1 MDIEKQII
9 VLHNKEVEIL
19 VNTDVTHFAG
29 KLAEFEETSENYY
42 QSAEEFES
50 MFNTTSTHSGLHIA
64 NAKKIR
70 LREFRKMLK

>member
-1 MDIEKQII
+1 MTIEKHII
-9 VLHNKEVEIL
+9 VLHGTEVEVL
-19 VNTDVTHFAG
+19 VNTDVNHFSG
-29 KLAEFEETSENYY
+29 KLAEFEEKSENYY

-64 NAKKIR
+64 NAKKIG